1 MIFGCFQARGTP
13 KNNICCIWTAIA
25 KAFGESQKSWFL
37 AFWYQK
43 MNLSFKMWF
52 FGLKSIKIVSFDQK
66 LHFVQKNCLKNALG
80 RVYEKFNFG
89 SFGHFWH
96 FLLFSCLKVGW
107 ITQQNNEKIEPSK
120 TRFYCGFLVDIA
132 LIFTKNEFLMTFWVP
147 RSPVVPQKQ
156 HMLRFGSLCDGLEQE
171 PKIMI
176 LSYLGLWAF
185 WCQKSNLSFKMW
197 FFGLKSMKIVS
208 FDQKLHFV

>member
-1 MIFGCFQARGTP
+1 MDIFPIFSLENRLVSEQKSAKIKIAPKPRFHSKNVIIWKKIDVLMIFGCFQARGTP

-120 TRFYCGFLVDIA
+120 TRFYCGFLADIA

-156 HMLRFGSLCDGLEQE
+156 HIIYDV
-171 PKIMI
+171 
-176 LSYLGLWAF
+176 
-185 WCQKSNLSFKMW
+185 KS
-197 FFGLKSMKIVS
+197 
-208 FDQKLHFV
+208 

>member
-13 KNNICCIWTAIA
+13 KNNIYCIWTAIA

-52 FGLKSIKIVSFDQK
+52 FGLKSTKIVSFDQK

-120 TRFYCGFLVDIA
+120 TRFYCGFLADIVIARKMNFWWLFGYPEAPWYPKNNICCVLGAFVTA
-132 LIFTKNEFLMTFWVP
+132 LNK
-147 RSPVVPQKQ
+147 R
-156 HMLRFGSLCDGLEQE
+156 
-171 PKIMI
+171 
-176 LSYLGLWAF
+176 
-185 WCQKSNLSFKMW
+185 QKSW
-197 FFGLKSMKIVS
+197 FWAIWGFEHSGAKNRTCPSKCVFLA
-208 FDQKLHFV
+208 